1 MGRVCPPWIR
11 SINILAAILP
21 IDSTGTCIVVS
32 VGCLLYTSQRRAC
45 AVGPAFYFILK
56 GCLLYTSGE
65 MPKAVL
71 NLLAI
76 ARMKALAH
84 RSYVTEIKQ
93 LGRDMRITL
102 YEKAHIDP
110 AGIPVLMQKYRRGL
124 QFKAEQ
130 EPKFIYTPQGR
141 PLEALTDFLTELNS
155 LVEE

>member
-1 MGRVCPPWIR
+1 MRASGPLRGNAEGSAEPPCHCK
-11 SINILAAILP
+11 NE
-21 IDSTGTCIVVS
+21 G
-32 VGCLLYTSQRRAC
+32 
-45 AVGPAFYFILK
+45 
-56 GCLLYTSGE
+56 SGH
-65 MPKAVL
+65 L
-71 NLLAI
+71 
-76 ARMKALAH
+76 
-84 RSYVTEIKQ
+84 SYVTEIKQ

-155 LVEE
+155 PGRE